1 MMNASELKF
10 VGIDVAKNSLERAM
24 EAQGKT
30 MEFTNDEKGIAQVLA
45 ALKAAGGTVGAV
57 VLEATGG
64 FERQA
69 AIALCLADFP
79 VRVVNPRQ
87 ARDFAKAMGY
97 LSKTDAIDARVL
109 SHFAFMLYKSDRR
122 ERLLMKRPEAN
133 QEALEALVTRRV
145 QLIQMRVAEEN
156 RLALS
161 NKTQRKS
168 IATVRKVID
177 KELARIEYETEEL
190 LKEHF
195 ADKLALFEGCKGVGP
210 ATQACLMGKLPELG
224 ALSHEE
230 ISKLVGVAP
239 LNCDSGR
246 HKGRRVT
253 WGGRS
258 DVRTTLYMATLSAMQ
273 HNSVIKPFYQ
283 RLLAKGKE
291 KKVAIVACMHK
302 LLIILNAIVKSNKPW
317 NEHYLTPKTA

>member
-1 MMNASELKF
+1 MNASELKF
-10 VGIDVAKNSLERAM
+10 VGIDVAKNSLEVAM
-24 EAQGKT
+24 DAQGKT
-30 MEFTNDEKGIAQVLA
+30 VKLDNDEKGMARLLA
-45 ALKAAGGTVGAV
+45 ALKAVEGTVGAI

-69 AIALCLADFP
+69 AIALCQAGYP

-87 ARDFAKAMGY
+87 ARDFAKAMGL
-97 LSKTDAIDARVL
+97 LSKTDAIDARAL
-109 SHFAFMLYKSDRR
+109 SHFALTLYQSDRR
-122 ERLLMKRPEAN
+122 ERLLMKLPEAH
-133 QEALEALVTRRV
+133 QEALEALVTRRG

-156 RLALS
+156 RLAMS
-161 NKTQRKS
+161 SKTQRKS

-177 KELARIEYETEEL
+177 KELARIEGEMEGQ

-195 ADKLALFEGCKGVGP
+195 ADKCALFEGCKGVGLV
-210 ATQACLMGKLPELG
+210 TQACLMGKLPELG
-224 ALSHEE
+224 SLSSEE

-258 DVRTTLYMATLSAMQ
+258 EVRTTLYMATLSAMQ

-283 RLLAKGKE
+283 RLLAKGKLP
-291 KKVAIVACMHK
+291 KVAIVACMHK

-317 NEHYLTPKTA
+317 NEHHLTPKTA